1 MKDKYARL
9 SLTTL
14 LLSVSSGALDG
25 YLPGYNPA
33 GHHRRR
39 DAGTPEL
46 YNGHPNTFFVSFH
59 LEETDRLCG
68 SRQRIIP

>member
-46 YNGHPNTFFVSFH
+46 YKGHPTTVSDRFRI
-59 LEETDRLCG
+59 EESDWLYG
-68 SRQRIIP
+68 SRY